1 MESSVYMES
10 VRTGTVRQAPCRQKP
25 SGLRPDRK
33 VEEQSME
40 NDILKVLIT
49 EEQIRR
55 RVQELGVELTK
66 DYEGKDPVIVGV
78 LKGVVVFYADMI
90 RQIKTPCQM
99 DFMWISSYAGTAST
113 GSMQVKRDITVDI
126 RGRPVLILE
135 DIYDTG
141 NSLDFTYRHLLSKDP
156 ASLKIC
162 TFLDKPE
169 RRKPGITLKPDYVG
183 YTVPNEFVVGYGLD
197 FNEHY
202 RNLPYIGVLK
212 PEAYEG

>member
-1 MESSVYMES
+1 
-10 VRTGTVRQAPCRQKP
+10 
-25 SGLRPDRK
+25 
-33 VEEQSME
+33 ME
-40 NDILKVLIT
+40 NDIMKVLLT
-49 EEQIRR
+49 EEQIRQ
-55 RVQELGVELTK
+55 RVRELGQELTR
-66 DYEGKDPVIVGV
+66 DYEGKSPVIVGV

-90 RQIKTPCQM
+90 REIKIPCQM

-113 GSMQVKRDITVDI
+113 GTMEVKRDISSDI
-126 RGRPVLILE
+126 KGRHVLILE

-141 NSLDFTYRHLLSKDP
+141 NSLDFTYRHLLSKEP

-169 RRKPGITLKPDYVG
+169 RRRPGITLKPDYVG

-197 FNEHY
+197 YNEYY

-212 PEAYEG
+212 PEVYCD